1 MTIRR
6 LTDDMIN
13 RIAAGEVVERPAS
26 VVKELV
32 ENAIDAGARR
42 IEIVTAGGGI
52 ALIRVTDDGSGMDAA
67 DLALSVDRHATSK
80 LAGDLLDIRTLG
92 FRGEALA
99 SIGAVARLSIASRH
113 ASEPHGWEVVVS
125 GGVTDPLRPAA
136 IAAGTRVEVRDLFF
150 ATPARLKFM
159 KGERAEASA
168 ISDVVKRLAMAHPE
182 VRFSLSGSDR
192 AALDLPATGE
202 GGYAE
207 RLAQVL
213 GREFIENAMLI
224 EAAREGVLLS
234 GHAGLPTFH
243 RANGLQQFL
252 FVNGRPVRDK
262 LLIGALR
269 AGYADV
275 MARDRFPVAALSL
288 ALDPHEVDVNVHPA
302 KSDVRFRDPGLVRG
316 LIVGALRQAVQQSG
330 HRATSTGGGATIAA
344 FRPGTPP
351 PLASAAPYAARPPS
365 AAARS
370 AAAYAYQPQG
380 FAEPFVEA
388 QRAFAAVDIP
398 SADARAHGEA
408 IDERS
413 ALPLGAAR
421 AQVHGT
427 YVIAQTEDGI
437 VIVDQHAAHER
448 LVYERLKQALARSG
462 AARQILLIPD
472 VVDLPSE
479 DVARLLARAEELAE
493 FGLVIEGFG
502 PGAVAVRET
511 PALLGSVD
519 ARALLTDLADDF
531 AEWDGST
538 RLAEKLDHVAAT
550 MACHGSVRAGRQLR
564 PEEMDALL
572 REMEATPGSGQC
584 NHGRPT
590 YVELKLADIERL
602 FGRR

>member
-1 MTIRR
+1 MPR
-6 LTDDMIN
+6 
-13 RIAAGEVVERPAS
+13 S
-26 VVKELV
+26 Q
-32 ENAIDAGARR
+32 
-42 IEIVTAGGGI
+42 
-52 ALIRVTDDGSGMDAA
+52 
-67 DLALSVDRHATSK
+67 
-80 LAGDLLDIRTLG
+80 
-92 FRGEALA
+92 
-99 SIGAVARLSIASRH
+99 
-113 ASEPHGWEVVVS
+113 HGWEVVVS
-125 GGVTDPLRPAA
+125 GGITEPLRPAA

-202 GGYAE
+202 GGFAE

-344 FRPGTPP
+344 FRPGSPP
-351 PLASAAPYAARPPS
+351 PFAAASSYAARPAA

-388 QRAFAAVDIP
+388 QRAFA
-398 SADARAHGEA
+398 RRRH
-408 IDERS
+408 
-413 ALPLGAAR
+413 PLRRCA
-421 AQVHGT
+421 
-427 YVIAQTEDGI
+427 
-437 VIVDQHAAHER
+437 
-448 LVYERLKQALARSG
+448 
-462 AARQILLIPD
+462 
-472 VVDLPSE
+472 
-479 DVARLLARAEELAE
+479 
-493 FGLVIEGFG
+493 
-502 PGAVAVRET
+502 
-511 PALLGSVD
+511 
-519 ARALLTDLADDF
+519 
-531 AEWDGST
+531 
-538 RLAEKLDHVAAT
+538 
-550 MACHGSVRAGRQLR
+550 
-564 PEEMDALL
+564 
-572 REMEATPGSGQC
+572 GQC
-584 NHGRPT
+584 RGDR
-590 YVELKLADIERL
+590 
-602 FGRR
+602 